1 MRRNTLLEGAE
12 NALTLSPRLF
22 SLQNHGQT
30 SLAIHRKTSD
40 GVSMSEEKL
49 IISTAASREEA
60 SRIANALVEE
70 SLAACV
76 NLTGPIDS
84 VYRWRGKVE
93 NAQEFL
99 LLIKTTSSKSAN
111 TIARLREL
119 HSYEVPEAI
128 ALDIEDGSAE
138 YLRWI
143 RESV

>member
-1 MRRNTLLEGAE
+1 M
-12 NALTLSPRLF
+12 LT
-22 SLQNHGQT
+22 
-30 SLAIHRKTSD
+30 KTGD

-49 IISTAASREEA
+49 IISTAASRDEA
-60 SRIANALVEE
+60 SRIAKALVQE

-84 VYRWRGKVE
+84 VYRWQGKVE

-111 TIARLREL
+111 AIARLREL

-128 ALDIEDGSAE
+128 ELDIEGGSAE

-143 RESV
+143 RQSV